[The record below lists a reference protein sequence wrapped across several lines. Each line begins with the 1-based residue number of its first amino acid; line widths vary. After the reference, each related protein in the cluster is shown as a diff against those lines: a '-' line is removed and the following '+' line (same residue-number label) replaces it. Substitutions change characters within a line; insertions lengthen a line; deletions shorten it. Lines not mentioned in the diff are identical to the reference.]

1 MNVAYQGN
9 AYIGFF
15 EDVKFEIV
23 KCNGCN
29 FSDQKY
35 ILDEGRL
42 NELYNKWIDPKLAP
56 KWNKSEETKAK
67 HGYIELSGKN
77 SFNRSSRT

>member
-1 MNVAYQGN
+1 MEYHRNTD
-9 AYIGFF
+9 IGLL

-29 FSDQKY
+29 FSYQKY

-42 NELYNKWIDPKLAP
+42 NELYNKWIDPRLAQE
-56 KWNKSEETKAK
+56 WNE
-67 HGYIELSGKN
+67 
-77 SFNRSSRT
+77 NRVIPLTRSLKRGT